1 MERKSLRRIA
11 YQEAHRSI
19 KRSIRRAWIAA
30 GIAGALLCAAAI
42 IYLSSLVSPK
52 HDLAAEAPPAPG
64 PSGRIVL
71 GDIVREAEICYRGY
85 LAAPGIEQRLAFV
98 HDPVAAG
105 PRMRQYYSSHPLE
118 TGELVEI
125 FSPNAHQAGDRHFL
139 IGNAAMR
146 DGSDTLCVFELI
158 KDEPKLVWEVAVGYS
173 DMDWD
178 EFIAK
183 QVRKPTLFRVM
194 LNRSDYYNY
203 DFSDPEEHLC
213 FRLGKPGEERQLYA
227 YVEVGSPAWNRF
239 LAVRSLSVLPALPV
253 MVRIRFPDQPRSEN
267 QVLIDEFT
275 TFSWVDGVE
284 M

>member
-30 GIAGALLCAAAI
+30 GIAGAVLFAAAAI
-42 IYLSSLVSPK
+42 YLASLVFPK
-52 HDLAAEAPPAPG
+52 HDLAAAPPAAG
-64 PSGRIVL
+64 PSGRIIL
-71 GDIVREAEICYRGY
+71 GDIARQAETCYQSY
-85 LAAPGIEQRLAFV
+85 LAAPSIEQRLPFL
-98 HDPVAAG
+98 HDPVAAE
-105 PRMRQYYSSHPLE
+105 PRMRHYYSSHPLE
-118 TGELVEI
+118 TADLVEI
-125 FSPNAHQAGDRHFL
+125 SSPNTHQAGDRHFL
-139 IGNAAMR
+139 IGNAVMR
-146 DGSDTLCVFELI
+146 DGAEKLCVFELI
-158 KDEPKLVWEVAVGYS
+158 NDEPKLVWEVAVGYS
-173 DMDWD
+173 EMDWE

-183 QVRKPTLFRVM
+183 QVREPTLFRVM
-194 LNRSDYYNY
+194 LDLSDYYNY

-213 FRLGKPGEERQLYA
+213 FRLGKPGEDRQLYA

-267 QVLIDEFT
+267 QVLIEEFA
-275 TFSWVDGVE
+275 TFSWVDDVE